1 MNKRQ
6 RKKLYLKKTGK
17 NPPSQIALRGDSY
30 NKVVGFA
37 NKTKKPHFR
46 ARRPY
51 FKPEII
57 FASKENPIHKREC
70 ILTFPAPRGLVEAF
84 KRISEGLSR
93 KRHEYFLYVP
103 KETSDY
109 EKNTE
114 NVVSLTGI
122 LTKRRKA
129 RGK

>member
-17 NPPSQIALRGDSY
+17 NPPSGIALRGESY
-30 NKVVGFA
+30 NKAVGLS
-37 NKTKKPHFR
+37 NKT
-46 ARRPY
+46 RRPY

-57 FASKENPIHKREC
+57 FAPKENPIHKREC
-70 ILTFPAPRGLVEAF
+70 ILTFPDPRGLVEAF

-114 NVVSLTGI
+114 IVVSLTGI

>member
-1 MNKRQ
+1 MDQEGLLFPKTQ
-6 RKKLYLKKTGK
+6 EKKKRKKH
-17 NPPSQIALRGDSY
+17 PPSIIPGD
-30 NKVVGFA
+30 
-37 NKTKKPHFR
+37 
-46 ARRPY
+46 
-51 FKPEII
+51 
-57 FASKENPIHKREC
+57 NPKICYVCGCRNNIEREC
-70 ILTFPAPRGLVEAF
+70 ILTFPDPRGLVEAF